1 MLSLRRISGT
11 FVTWYASSQLLECA
25 SMRLRVTPLLAMML
39 MFASEAAWADTI
51 HLKNGRTILAD
62 HVRENGNR
70 YEYEVGDDSYAI
82 PKSSVERVETGG
94 MAVMASPV
102 SGKSAALPEFMPAD
116 SLANEGDL
124 PKTIVKD
131 GKVDTDALAK
141 LEGNGNAEL
150 SATADFIAGKYE
162 FEHGNVDQA
171 GRYFDSAL
179 RFQPQNATVL
189 IYYAA
194 LLVRTGKA
202 AQALTYAQRAV
213 SAAPQSAD
221 AYTVL
226 GYAQQAC
233 DRMADAVASWKR
245 SLDLRPDP
253 AVQQYLDKAQREQSA
268 ETDFSQRESSHFVL
282 HYEGKQTTETFRGQ
296 ILAALESDY
305 DDLARDLGTP
315 PRDNILV
322 TLYTEQAFF
331 DVTRAPSWS
340 GALNDGKLRIPIS
353 GLSSMT
359 PELARVLK
367 HELAHSFIN
376 QLSAG
381 RCPPW
386 LHEGIAQ
393 LLEPKSL
400 GGDGHQLAQLFKSQ
414 RNIPLNVLEGSFMR
428 FSGSEA
434 YLAYAESLAA
444 VSYINDAYG
453 MGDIQRIL
461 QRLSEGSSTEAALRA
476 TIHSDYGQLEAEL
489 GKYLTGKYGE

>member
-1 MLSLRRISGT
+1 MG
-11 FVTWYASSQLLECA
+11 
-25 SMRLRVTPLLAMML
+25 LRVTTFAMLCMVLASA
-39 MFASEAAWADTI
+39 ASADTI

-70 YEYEVGDDSYAI
+70 YEYEIGDDSYAI
-82 PKSSVERVETGG
+82 PKSSVERVEAGG
-94 MAVMASPV
+94 MPASV
-102 SGKSAALPEFMPAD
+102 ASSGANKSAGDLPVFTPVD
-116 SLANEGDL
+116 SLATEGDL

-131 GKVDTDALAK
+131 GKVDPEALSK
-141 LEGNGNAEL
+141 LEGKGNAEL
-150 SATADFIAGKYE
+150 SATAEFIAGKFE
-162 FEHGNVDQA
+162 FDHGNIDQA
-171 GRYFDSAL
+171 RRYFENAL
-179 RFQPQNATVL
+179 HFQPENSTVL

-194 LLVRTGKA
+194 LLVRTGNPS
-202 AQALTYAQRAV
+202 QALSYAQRAV
-213 SAAPQSAD
+213 SASPNSPD

-226 GYAQQAC
+226 GYAQQAS
-233 DRMADAVASWKR
+233 DHTRDAVASWKH
-245 SLDLRPDP
+245 SLELRPDP
-253 AVQQYLDKAQREQSA
+253 AVQQYLAKAQREQNV
-268 ETDFSQRESSHFVL
+268 ETDFAQRESGHFVL
-282 HYEGKQTTETFRGQ
+282 HYEGKQTSESFREQ

-340 GALNDGKLRIPIS
+340 GALNDGKLRIPIN
-353 GLSSMT
+353 GLNSMT

-367 HELAHSFIN
+367 HELAHTFIN

-400 GGDGHQLAQLFKSQ
+400 GSDGRQLAQLFKSQ
-414 RNIPLNVLEGSFMR
+414 NNIPLNVLEGSFLR
-428 FSGSEA
+428 FSGGQA

-444 VSYINDAYG
+444 VTYINDTYG

-461 QRLSEGSSTEAALRA
+461 QLLSQGNSTEAALRA
-476 TIHSDYGQLEAEL
+476 TIHSDYGQLESEVA
-489 GKYLTGKYGE
+489 KYLADKYGD